1 VRTLRSLTLLLTVLA
16 AAPAPARAPDPHGLG
31 LEIVRRLVAR
41 RTSATDI
48 NVTDFAGQNIG
59 CILLPRRELRRYGY
73 PGHAFFCE
81 TAPTGEVLG
90 AVLNKKGLRYCY
102 VSGAYAGDSCYDI
115 SVCDNAER
123 LCVVQ

>member
-1 VRTLRSLTLLLTVLA
+1 MCTFRSLAILLTVLA
-16 AAPAPARAPDPHGLG
+16 STPVLARDPDPHGLG

-41 RTSATDI
+41 RTSSPDI

-90 AVLNKKGLRYCY
+90 AVLNKKGLRFCY
-102 VSGAYAGDSCYDI
+102 VSGAYAGDACYDI
-115 SVCDNAER
+115 SICDNAER